1 MTEDELKSYLKKH
14 LRLAVKSQFDPYYR
28 DDASKVTYTINIM
41 LDDEPI
47 GESQEIEVIEKD

>member
-28 DDASKVTYTINIM
+28 DDASKVTYTIKIM

>member
-14 LRLAVKSQFDPYYR
+14 LRLEVKSDYDLYYR
-28 DDASKVTYTINIM
+28 DDACKVTHTINIM
-41 LDDEPI
+41 LDGEPI